1 MTRKL
6 VAIAGAVALMAG
18 FSLARGKKGEPDPVE
33 PSVTTIV
40 AEAPPASPPPPPPP
54 PRFPHGLP
62 AVINSLPP
70 GLSSLSA
77 QGCNACH
84 YAAHETWSQS
94 RHANAW
100 SSPTFQTALHA
111 AGDSTMCLG
120 CHLPLAGQHDQL
132 AVSYV
137 DGDSSRPVMQANS
150 SFDLGLRGEGVTCA
164 ACHVRDGVVIG
175 SREAPQAPHPVR
187 ASAELRSPDFCA
199 TCHQLSWPGADK
211 PYYDTWGEWKASRWA
226 GAGVGC
232 VDCHM
237 APVAGVLLPGS
248 DGTLPSHG
256 FKNNPARGIS
266 VLVKTAGAVAQR
278 GQPLVVQ
285 ITTQN
290 TGAGHAFPT
299 GNPNKAYTIEV
310 QPLDSAGKALS
321 PVFPIALARTVE
333 STAPYRT
340 VSDTRLAPGA
350 ERVDSHSFTLS
361 SKGAAGQGVLELRLI
376 SSLGG
381 APTILQR
388 IPMEFR

>member
-1 MTRKL
+1 MTRKV
-6 VAIAGAVALMAG
+6 VAIAGIAALMAG
-18 FSLARGKKGEPDPVE
+18 LALARGKKGEAEPV
-33 PSVTTIV
+33 V
-40 AEAPPASPPPPPPP
+40 APPPEVVTEAPPPPPPAP
-54 PRFPHGLP
+54 PLFPDGVP
-62 AVINSLPP
+62 AHIDSLPT

-111 AGDSTMCLG
+111 AGDSTLCLG
-120 CHLPLAGQHDQL
+120 CHLPLASQHDQL

-164 ACHVRDGVVIG
+164 ACHVRDGVVVG

-187 ASAELRSPDFCA
+187 VSTELRNPDFCA

-248 DGTLPSHG
+248 NGTLPSHG
-256 FKNNPARGIS
+256 FKNSAARGIS
-266 VLVKTAGAVAQR
+266 VLVRTSAAVAQR
-278 GQPLVVQ
+278 GQPLQVT

-310 QPLDSAGKALS
+310 QPLDSAGKALAPS
-321 PVFPIALARTVE
+321 FPIPFARTVE
-333 STAPYRT
+333 SAAPYRT
-340 VSDTRLAPGA
+340 LSDTRLAPGA
-350 ERVDSHSFTLS
+350 ERVDSHSFSLS
-361 SKGAAGQGVLELRLI
+361 SKGAAGQGVLELRLL

-381 APTILQR
+381 EPTILQR
-388 IPMEFR
+388 IPIEFR